1 MSEKIFFSAENVN
14 GKTGKFFEKFSLSEI
29 NFSLPEGYIMGIA
42 GKNGAGKTT
51 FFSYIMSRKKLYS
64 GSFFLNGREI
74 HDDIRSTLDS
84 VAFIS
89 EDIEFLNNASAAEN
103 AEIIGRFYSRYEKN
117 LFEEMMKKMDLSSG
131 MKTNEMSKGQNMRFQ
146 LALAMSHS
154 PELILLDEPTA
165 GMDPV
170 FKKDFYMILK
180 KYLDRG
186 GCSVIMSSNLNED
199 IENHFDYTGYFEN
212 GVFTRFTENTPV

>member
-1 MSEKIFFSAENVN
+1 MPNILIIDDDEHISEMLREALTAEGFGVSA
-14 GKTGKFFEKFSLSEI
+14 
-29 NFSLPEGYIMGIA
+29 A
-42 GKNGAGKTT
+42 
-51 FFSYIMSRKKLYS
+51 YS
-64 GSFFLNGREI
+64 GTEALMLLSK
-74 HDDIRSTLDS
+74 
-84 VAFIS
+84 
-89 EDIEFLNNASAAEN
+89 
-103 AEIIGRFYSRYEKN
+103 EK
-117 LFEEMMKKMDLSSG
+117 
-131 MKTNEMSKGQNMRFQ
+131 
-146 LALAMSHS
+146 

>member
-1 MSEKIFFSAENVN
+1 M
-14 GKTGKFFEKFSLSEI
+14 
-29 NFSLPEGYIMGIA
+29 
-42 GKNGAGKTT
+42 
-51 FFSYIMSRKKLYS
+51 
-64 GSFFLNGREI
+64 
-74 HDDIRSTLDS
+74 IRSTLDS

-103 AEIIGRFYSRYEKN
+103 AEIIGRFYSRYEKA

-131 MKTNEMSKGQNMRFQ
+131 MKADEMSKGQNMRFQ